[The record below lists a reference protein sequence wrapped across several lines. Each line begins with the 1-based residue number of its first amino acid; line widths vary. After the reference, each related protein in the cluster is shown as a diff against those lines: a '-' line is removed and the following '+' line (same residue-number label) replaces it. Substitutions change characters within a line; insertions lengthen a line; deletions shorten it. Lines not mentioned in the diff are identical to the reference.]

1 MVFADGVS
9 PPPSPTTTTPA
20 PVFAPVGTP
29 GPTPEAQTPEQ
40 LFSAKE
46 IGTIGTVTVTADLF
60 DPNTVENNGCDPSGC
75 TAALTRVRYQF
86 LRMPA
91 GGSPCYPP

>member
-1 MVFADGVS
+1 MVLSDGVT
-9 PPPSPTTTTPA
+9 PPPSPVTTTPA

-29 GPTPEAQTPEQ
+29 APTPEPQTPEQ

-60 DPNTVENNGCDPSGC
+60 DSRTAEENGCDPSGC
-75 TAALTRVRYQF
+75 TAALTRVRGW
-86 LRMPA
+86 LPSNA
-91 GGSPCYPP
+91 LCGSG